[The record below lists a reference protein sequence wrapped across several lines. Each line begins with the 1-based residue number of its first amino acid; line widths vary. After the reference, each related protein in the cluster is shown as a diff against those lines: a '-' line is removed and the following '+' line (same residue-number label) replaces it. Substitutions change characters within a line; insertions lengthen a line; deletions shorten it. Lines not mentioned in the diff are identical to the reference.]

1 MAKKIEILE
10 NTLLK
15 LLVRRGTN
23 QDRKAITL
31 SEGELGYTT
40 DTNRLYVGDGSTEG
54 GILVGNKFLGQDNE
68 ITTFTDANI
77 GDLAYDS
84 NDRALYAYMGPGPA
98 SAIENWQLI
107 SSVTDEGTGNINVGI
122 NQIRPDAAGA
132 GIVVTGGQL
141 AIDCNGIKTN
151 KVEACTGVM
160 QLPNKIQFGAGG
172 SSYEYTLP
180 ARTNSA
186 GKFLVGDNNG
196 NLSWSNDVASDV
208 ITYFNS
214 NDVPVPVGTIAPFA
228 SLDAVMN
235 NWIICDGSSKSTTAY
250 PDLFDVIG
258 YNYGGSGGTFNV
270 PNLINKTIYG
280 TAADPSSE
288 LEYGLGGE
296 GGGVSFGTV
305 WQQVTRGYG
314 EYNETSRAIT
324 SIPTTYTN
332 DTGYY
337 LVINAVGGK
346 STQDYVRVDVVLG
359 TINGSISID
368 NQPGGA
374 VNLFISTNS
383 GGGVACNGT
392 VIIPPGEK
400 YTFFQVAGSGMTSFE
415 TYELRGPAGGGTG
428 LSNAEDII
436 NIYGGP
442 RSGTNGMVDDPGPG
456 VWGTTKDTP
465 IPAGQYLVNVKFQEN
480 NSGTDEDITRTLSQ
494 KFNVP
499 TGNYLWF
506 ANKGNTAYYVITTSA
521 TPPAD
526 GDSSWINILTL
537 AGADAIGAT
546 GTGGAPIAN
555 IHGFAIKLDATETTG
570 TAPIDAKAM
579 VYAIKAVGDPI
590 VDSTMTVRSPL
601 TATLGGIQQGENP
614 FNPLSGDI
622 EVGLGNNIS
631 VNSVTTNDITVN
643 NEITFSDSTTLST
656 APVSTGLGI
665 GQAYEAVSVA
675 AGSPGLKNTSD
686 RSWFVHI
693 SLLDGEHLQLRNSDS
708 DPWLELWSGSSDR
721 GPASIILQPGA
732 SVNTD
737 TNRTMYVLR

>member
-54 GILVGNKFLGQDNE
+54 GVLVGNKFLGQDNE

-151 KVEACTGVM
+151 KVEACAGVM

-235 NWIICDGSSKSTTAY
+235 NWVICDGSSKSTTAY

-280 TAADPSSE
+280 TSADPSGE

-296 GGGVSFGTV
+296 GQVSYRGGLL
-305 WQQVTRGYG
+305 RYG
-314 EYNETSRAIT
+314 EINIGDIASNWNNEPLVATGDFSSAAGYKGPDNSNTIAVTFDTPLSDTNYTVAVEYVPLDPNNPNVLRNNSLPQPLVFNKTVNGFQFNVEEIYGEQQ
-324 SIPTTYTN
+324 SIKFN
-332 DTGYY
+332 
-337 LVINAVGGK
+337 
-346 STQDYVRVDVVLG
+346 VRVE
-359 TINGSISID
+359 
-368 NQPGGA
+368 
-374 VNLFISTNS
+374 STEN
-383 GGGVACNGT
+383 A
-392 VIIPPGEK
+392 
-400 YTFFQVAGSGMTSFE
+400 A
-415 TYELRGPAGGGTG
+415 GGTG
-428 LSNAEDII
+428 LSNAGDIL
-436 NIYGGP
+436 NIYGGF
-442 RSGTNGMVDDPGPG
+442 REANGGIVNDPGPNR
-456 VWGTTKDTP
+456 WGTTEETP

-480 NSGTDEDITRTLSQ
+480 NSGDEDIVRTLSE

-506 ANKGNTAYYVITTSA
+506 ATKGNVAYYTITTAA
-521 TPPAD
+521 TPPVD
-526 GDSSWINILTL
+526 GDSSWINIGTL
-537 AGADAIGAT
+537 AGADSLGSGIN
-546 GTGGAPIAN
+546 PIAN

-590 VDSTMTVRSPL
+590 VDSSMTVRSPL
-601 TATLGGIQQGENP
+601 TAAVDGVQQGENP
-614 FNPLSGDI
+614 FNPLS
-622 EVGLGNNIS
+622 NNIEIGMPVVEVDTGFAGNWYTLNGGTHS
-631 VNSVTTNDITVN
+631 LSNTVTNDDKTYNIADFTS
-643 NEITFSDSTTLST
+643 SDAGFDPSKIRMLYVKIFTSANTNQYIRATYPDGNLYYIART
-656 APVSTGLGI
+656 AGNPGQYAGSVEQVTPIPI
-665 GQAYEAVSVA
+665 GQ
-675 AGSPGLKNTSD
+675 NQTTF
-686 RSWFVHI
+686 R
-693 SLLDGEHLQLRNSDS
+693 
-708 DPWLELWSGSSDR
+708 
-721 GPASIILQPGA
+721 IILDSSSATWQIIGA
-732 SVNTD
+732 QC
-737 TNRTMYVLR
+737 